1 MINDKNIL
9 TVEGL
14 MDYTGFSRKQI
25 YKLTSTRRIPHYK
38 PSGRKILFKKDE
50 IDNWIYLGKVHTI
63 SELNSQIFESQ
74 NLFKK

>member
-50 IDNWIYLGKVHTI
+50 IDNWISLGKVHTI
-63 SELNSQIFESQ
+63 SELNSQIFESR
-74 NLFKK
+74 NLFEK

>member
-14 MDYTGFSRKQI
+14 MDYSGFSRKQI

-38 PSGRKILFKKDE
+38 PSGRKLFFKKDE
-50 IDNWIYLGKVHTI
+50 IDEWITRGRVDPFD
-63 SELNSQIFESQ
+63 ELSNEII
-74 NLFKK
+74 